1 MLISNPV
8 VWVLMGII
16 LTVAYKMVVEPLF
29 YLAKGYINGKRAS
42 KKEKSKEA
50 EIKLQELQ
58 KQPEKNQERPKTPD
72 RDSGVIISEIAIDNN
87 SFLHKTEKEKNYNYK
102 LTTTDIRDIVEA
114 HYGWTA
120 YKDRKGL
127 KNAPEGVIFACPDS
141 TSLEQEL
148 KEYKNKVER
157 EGSDLVF
164 TSILNLNGNHW
175 VTLVISH
182 DEKSEKFRAYYCD
195 SFGELLPE
203 KLSSALQ
210 KTLGVDNSSIESSK
224 IKQQKDEDKWN
235 CGVFALE
242 NAKKVTDMLR
252 ESKSF
257 DEIDDQLKYEL
268 SSEQLIEKRKEF
280 AKALEKDEQS
290 IASTPGNRSRRNSSA
305 SLDDSGLGVEAGE
318 FHENLDTLVHQ
329 TNRKNYAYWLQQH
342 DIAHI
347 ARIKYKY
354 SEGFTDGVFFCIP
367 GNLDSLN
374 ERLKEYKNKAEQEN
388 LKVTFTSVVN
398 LGNLHWTTLVVAYNP
413 DDKQFSA
420 YYCDSFSAKLPS
432 PGSKRS
438 SIKLANEIKDKLFTP
453 LTNQASELNAQ
464 GKKEMGQDVRKTA
477 QTCRDKKNELINVP
491 INTDNIVSAL
501 EAVLEIENCNIR
513 SSGARQQSDG
523 HNCGIF
529 ALENARR
536 VTQMLNE
543 GKSFDEIDKK
553 LSEYKF
559 DLNGKRREFAKVL
572 MEDKEWRENLENELL
587 CDLSP
592 RTKTSS
598 TSEVQHTGSF
608 CNIT

>member
-1 MLISNPV
+1 MLGITKKYNQFKESTYFAGGKFVIYATCVCLAATFAVGCLGLIIGFPLLTFPLAMLISHPV
-8 VWVLMGII
+8 IWIIMGVVL
-16 LTVAYKMVVEPLF
+16 TAAYK
-29 YLAKGYINGKRAS
+29 LAKNYIDGKRAS
-42 KKEKSKEA
+42 QGE
-50 EIKLQELQ
+50 Q
-58 KQPEKNQERPKTPD
+58 KTQD
-72 RDSGVIISEIAIDNN
+72 GDSGIVPGSEPN
-87 SFLHKTEKEKNYNYK
+87 S
-102 LTTTDIRDIVEA
+102 
-114 HYGWTA
+114 
-120 YKDRKGL
+120 
-127 KNAPEGVIFACPDS
+127 
-141 TSLEQEL
+141 
-148 KEYKNKVER
+148 
-157 EGSDLVF
+157 
-164 TSILNLNGNHW
+164 
-175 VTLVISH
+175 
-182 DEKSEKFRAYYCD
+182 
-195 SFGELLPE
+195 
-203 KLSSALQ
+203 
-210 KTLGVDNSSIESSK
+210 
-224 IKQQKDEDKWN
+224 
-235 CGVFALE
+235 
-242 NAKKVTDMLR
+242 
-252 ESKSF
+252 
-257 DEIDDQLKYEL
+257 
-268 SSEQLIEKRKEF
+268 
-280 AKALEKDEQS
+280 
-290 IASTPGNRSRRNSSA
+290 RNSSRRS
-305 SLDDSGLGVEAGE
+305 SLDSGLGGKE
-318 FHENLDTLVHQ
+318 FHEDLDTLVHQ

-367 GNLDSLN
+367 GNLESLS
-374 ERLKEYKNKAEQEN
+374 ERLREYKNKAERESS
-388 LKVTFTSVVN
+388 KRIFTSVIN
-398 LGNLHWTTLVVAYNP
+398 LGGNHWVTLVVAYNP

-559 DLNGKRREFAKVL
+559 DLNGKRREFAEAL
-572 MEDKEWRENLENELL
+572 MNDQEWKKNLESGFLCELP
-587 CDLSP
+587 P
-592 RTKTSS
+592 RTKASS

>member
-1 MLISNPV
+1 MLGITEKYNQFKESTYFAGGKFVIYAACVCLAATFAAGCLGTVIGSPLLTFPLAMLISNPV

-29 YLAKGYINGKRAS
+29 YLAKGYINGKGAGQG
-42 KKEKSKEA
+42 E
-50 EIKLQELQ
+50 Q
-58 KQPEKNQERPKTPD
+58 KTQD
-72 RDSGVIISEIAIDNN
+72 GDSGIVPGSE
-87 SFLHKTEKEKNYNYK
+87 
-102 LTTTDIRDIVEA
+102 
-114 HYGWTA
+114 
-120 YKDRKGL
+120 
-127 KNAPEGVIFACPDS
+127 PDS
-141 TSLEQEL
+141 
-148 KEYKNKVER
+148 
-157 EGSDLVF
+157 
-164 TSILNLNGNHW
+164 
-175 VTLVISH
+175 
-182 DEKSEKFRAYYCD
+182 
-195 SFGELLPE
+195 
-203 KLSSALQ
+203 
-210 KTLGVDNSSIESSK
+210 
-224 IKQQKDEDKWN
+224 
-235 CGVFALE
+235 
-242 NAKKVTDMLR
+242 
-252 ESKSF
+252 
-257 DEIDDQLKYEL
+257 
-268 SSEQLIEKRKEF
+268 
-280 AKALEKDEQS
+280 
-290 IASTPGNRSRRNSSA
+290 RNSSRRS
-305 SLDDSGLGVEAGE
+305 SLDSGLGGKE

-529 ALENARR
+529 ALENALR

-608 CNIT
+608 RNIT